1 MIAMDNVN
9 RFVVG
14 ILGGMGS
21 YSTLHFFEAILDA
34 FDVDKEWERPRVVID
49 NHCTLPSRTRAILYG
64 ERRDELVAGMAASIE
79 GLLRYDPHVICM
91 PCNTAH
97 CFLPE
102 VRARL
107 GDRDDRVLDMI
118 DVVAAECEARGT
130 SRAFLLATEGTIAT
144 RVYDDYFGRRGME
157 IVSADEA
164 QQREVRAYIE
174 QVKQK
179 RGLDP
184 AGFAAFIDGLG
195 LSPVI
200 LGCTE
205 LSVLYDGR
213 AQAEVLDPL
222 AMMVARIRQRSDAL
236 NALEAGSLRPPSA

>member
-1 MIAMDNVN
+1 MIPMDNLN

-21 YSTLHFFEAILDA
+21 YSTLHFFREILDA

-64 ERRDELVAGMAASIE
+64 ERRDELVAGMTASIE

-102 VRARL
+102 VRQRL
-107 GDRDDRVLDMI
+107 GGRDDRVLDMI
-118 DVVAAECEARGT
+118 DLVAAQCEDQGVR
-130 SRAFLLATEGTIAT
+130 RVFLLATEGTIAT
-144 RVYDDYFGRRGME
+144 GVYDDYFGRRGME
-157 IVSADEA
+157 VVAADER
-164 QQREVRAYIE
+164 QQREIRQYIE

-184 AGFAAFIDGLG
+184 AGFASFIDGLG
-195 LSPVI
+195 ASPVI

-205 LSVLYDGR
+205 LSVLYDGSAR
-213 AQAEVLDPL
+213 ATVLDPI
-222 AMMVARIRQRSDAL
+222 ATVVGRIRLLSDEL
-236 NALEAGSLRPPSA
+236 NSSMSPRRPSR

>member
-1 MIAMDNVN
+1 MIAMDDVN

-21 YSTLHFFEAILDA
+21 YSTLHFFQQILDA
-34 FDVDKEWERPRVVID
+34 FDVDKEWERPRIVID
-49 NHCTLPSRTRAILYG
+49 NHCILPSRTRAILYG
-64 ERRDELVAGMAASIE
+64 ERRDQLVAGMAQSIE
-79 GLLRYDPHVICM
+79 GLLRYDPHIVCM

-107 GDRDDRVLDMI
+107 GGRDDRVLDMI
-118 DVVAAECEARGT
+118 ELVASACEARGT

-144 RVYDDYFGRRGME
+144 GVYDDYFGRRGME
-157 IVSADEA
+157 VVSADEA
-164 QQREVRAYIE
+164 QQRAVRAYIE

-184 AGFAAFIDGLG
+184 AGFSAFIDGLG

-205 LSVLYDGR
+205 LSVLYDGCSR
-213 AQAEVLDPL
+213 AEALDPL
-222 AMMVARIRQRSDAL
+222 AMMVGRIRQLSDDL
-236 NALEAGSLRPPSA
+236 NAAARSPHPSR